1 MEFSQEDFD
10 RLLLFEHARKT
21 AESNYAQNP
30 LDADVSISLSLSLL
44 ISMFHSSILTSIIFN
59 YVYLCLC
66 LYIMLSF

>member
-30 LDADVSISLSLSLL
+30 LDADVSIFLSLL

>member
-30 LDADVSISLSLSLL
+30 LDADVSISLSLSVNLNVSFL
-44 ISMFHSSILTSIIFN
+44 NFN
-59 YVYLCLC
+59 LH
-66 LYIMLSF
+66 YI

>member
-30 LDADVSISLSLSLL
+30 LDADVSIFLSLL
-44 ISMFHSSILTSIIFN
+44 ISMFHSSISTSIIFN